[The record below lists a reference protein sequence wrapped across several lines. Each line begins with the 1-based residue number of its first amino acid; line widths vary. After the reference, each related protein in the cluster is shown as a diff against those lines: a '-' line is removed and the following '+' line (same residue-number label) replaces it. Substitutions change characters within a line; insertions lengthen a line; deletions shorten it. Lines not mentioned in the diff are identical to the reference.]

1 MLDLTTEFKF
11 QLLAAQQKNKE
22 LKEKMDFLK
31 VKISFPLLNGYSGQR
46 LHFIT
51 GKGSA

>member
-31 VKISFPLLNGYSGQR
+31 VKIFFPSFKWVLWSK
-46 LHFIT
+46 IT
-51 GKGSA
+51 FHYR